1 MRTPTIVG
9 TIKHKS
15 LQLDKEFNP
24 KTEYIVKPIVGG
36 LWKGIHNFEPTIHRK
51 LEGEYIVQERGISGL
66 SP

>member
-1 MRTPTIVG
+1 MDIQIIFSLYLLLFSSNVFNFLKIGYQMRTPTIVG

-36 LWKGIHNFEPTIHRK
+36 L
-51 LEGEYIVQERGISGL
+51 
-66 SP
+66 

>member
-36 LWKGIHNFEPTIHRK
+36 L
-51 LEGEYIVQERGISGL
+51 
-66 SP
+66 